1 MLVAGRSDTMKRTKQ
16 QQPDA
21 TARMTIRLPAALLK
35 RLKIAAIEAD
45 DSLQSFVI
53 KALSR
58 ILEKEEGK

>member
-1 MLVAGRSDTMKRTKQ
+1 MKRTKQ